1 MKLRLLSLFLIF
13 IFSSCAVT
21 SRIEND
27 HVSLNYLDEFVIDE
41 NLEFE
46 NTKIG
51 GLSGIDYASGK
62 FYLVSD
68 QSSNPRIYQ
77 AVIKIADSRIQN
89 IEINDLIEITRP
101 EEYSKVVLDLEG
113 VRYDSNNNGFL
124 VVSEGLISDRR
135 DPGIYETNTQ
145 GEILSSYSIP
155 EYFGSKN
162 EQKPRNNGVF
172 EGITKSVDGTGVWVA
187 TELPLEKDS
196 SKPKIFPSRSHSRI
210 TRFDTETKNPVSQ
223 FVYPLEGIAKLPINY
238 FALNGITEILEY
250 AQDRFLVMERSYSA
264 GYGSHGN
271 TVKIFDVDA
280 SKATNTLNEN
290 LLRKAKYQTAKK
302 RLIFDFKS
310 VDDQLT
316 DGIVDNI
323 EGMCFGPEL
332 ENGNRSLI
340 LVADNNFNSF
350 VRQLN
355 QFILMEINIS
365 E

>member
-1 MKLRLLSLFLIF
+1 MKLRLLFLFSIL

-21 SRIEND
+21 SRIED
-27 HVSLNYLDEFVIDE
+27 DQVSLNYLDEFVIDE

-46 NTKIG
+46 DTKIG
-51 GLSGIDYASGK
+51 GLSGIDYANGK
-62 FYLVSD
+62 FYMVSD
-68 QSSNPRIYQ
+68 QASNPRIYQ
-77 AVIKIADSRIQN
+77 ANIKIADSRIEN
-89 IEINDLIEITRP
+89 IEITDLINIRRP

-113 VRYDSNNNGFL
+113 LRYDPRNNGFL
-124 VVSEGLISDRR
+124 IVSEGLISDGD
-135 DPGIYETNTQ
+135 DPGIYETNTE
-145 GEILSSYSIP
+145 GEIIRSYSIP
-155 EYFGSKN
+155 EHFQSKN
-162 EQKPRNNGVF
+162 DQKPRNNGVF
-172 EGITKSVDGTGVWVA
+172 EGITNTVDGLGVWVA

-210 TRFDTETKNPVSQ
+210 TKFNTETGNAISQ

-250 AQDRFLVMERSYSA
+250 AENRFLVMERSYSA

-280 SKATNTLNEN
+280 IKATNTLNEN
-290 LLRKAKYQTAKK
+290 SLRKAKYQTAKK
-302 RLIFDFKS
+302 KLIFNFKS
-310 VDDQLT
+310 VEHQLT

>member
-1 MKLRLLSLFLIF
+1 MKLRLLSLFSIL
-13 IFSSCAVT
+13 IFSSCGVT
-21 SRIEND
+21 SRIED
-27 HVSLNYLDEFVIDE
+27 DQVRLNYLDEFVIDE
-41 NLEFE
+41 NLKFE
-46 NTKIG
+46 DTKIG
-51 GLSGIDYASGK
+51 GLSGIDYANGK

-68 QSSNPRIYQ
+68 QASNPRIYQ
-77 AVIKIADSRIQN
+77 ANIKLADSRIEN
-89 IEINDLIEITRP
+89 IEITDLIKIRRP

-113 VRYDSNNNGFL
+113 LRYDPRNNGFL
-124 VVSEGLISDRR
+124 IVSEGLISDGR
-135 DPGIYETNTQ
+135 DPGIYETNTE
-145 GEILSSYSIP
+145 GEIIRSYSIP
-155 EYFGSKN
+155 EHFQSKN
-162 EQKPRNNGVF
+162 DQKPRNNGVF
-172 EGITKSVDGTGVWVA
+172 EGITNTVDGLGVWIA

-210 TRFDTETKNPVSQ
+210 TKFNTETGNAISQ

-290 LLRKAKYQTAKK
+290 SLRKANYQTAKK
-302 RLIFDFKS
+302 KLIFNFKS
-310 VDDQLT
+310 VEDQLT

>member
-172 EGITKSVDGTGVWVA
+172 EGITKSVDGAGVWVA

-290 LLRKAKYQTAKK
+290 SLRKAEYQSAKK
-302 RLIFDFKS
+302 KLIFNFKS
-310 VDDQLT
+310 V
-316 DGIVDNI
+316 
-323 EGMCFGPEL
+323 
-332 ENGNRSLI
+332 GNQIIYSG
-340 LVADNNFNSF
+340 NF
-350 VRQLN
+350 
-355 QFILMEINIS
+355 
-365 E
+365 

>member
-13 IFSSCAVT
+13 TFFSCAVT

-77 AVIKIADSRIQN
+77 AVIKIANSRIQN

-162 EQKPRNNGVF
+162 DQKPRNNVVF
-172 EGITKSVDGTGVWVA
+172 EGITKSVDGAGVWVA

-210 TRFDTETKNPVSQ
+210 TRFDTETGNPVSQ

-302 RLIFDFKS
+302 KLIFNFKS
-310 VDDQLT
+310 VNDQLT